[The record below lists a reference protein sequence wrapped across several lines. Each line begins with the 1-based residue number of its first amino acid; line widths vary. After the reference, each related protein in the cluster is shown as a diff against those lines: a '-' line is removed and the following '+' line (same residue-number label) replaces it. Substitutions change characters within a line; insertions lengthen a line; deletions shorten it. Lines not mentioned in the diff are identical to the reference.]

1 MEEVV
6 KEIAKEV
13 VNKYIDKKQKPY
25 ISVIVEFCSGLIC
38 ILCVLTLLAPF
49 SISVVF
55 LDKINWKMDLHE
67 SSSILSFALGAIA
80 MQLAYCVIT
89 KVVMRKYHTN
99 KNKDLLRVY
108 TPLFTIGDIVDTIA
122 SLFIFVFMLAVFLQL
137 YHTGIMYIG
146 GKALLVYCW
155 IAARAILLP
164 YRYYYSRNQ
173 LLLKKVLDDHPEF
186 D

>member
-80 MQLAYCVIT
+80 VQLAYCVIT
-89 KVVMRKYHTN
+89 KEVMRKYHTN

-155 IAARAILLP
+155 ITARAILLP